1 MFALLRTRRWIGF
14 TALVIVLIAA
24 FGFLSHWQWQ
34 RADEKRLQ
42 RLSVEHSP
50 VGSSRPV
57 PSSNIASLPEWES
70 VTVTGAFDPSRQV
83 LVRQR
88 PQAGANGYWVLT
100 ALSSGAGL
108 TVWVNRGWMAATGPA
123 MTTPESPQPPAGNVA
138 VTGWWRLPETVSESS
153 RTGLPVG
160 MVGAVDPSVL
170 PNTTTM
176 SGYVQLLTS
185 TPEMS
190 GLVPVP
196 RPTIDEGQNISYA
209 VQWLLF
215 AAVGIVGWFIFLR
228 REAIEDL
235 KQVARDLAIKGAST

>member
-1 MFALLRTRRWIGF
+1 MLALLRTRRWIGF
-14 TALVIVLIAA
+14 TTLVVVLIAA

-50 VGSSRPV
+50 DGSSRPLQM
-57 PSSNIASLPEWES
+57 NNMDTLPEWES
-70 VTVTGAFDPSRQV
+70 VSVMGSFDPLRQV

-100 ALSSGAGL
+100 PLSNDAGL

-123 MTTPESPQPPAGNVA
+123 MTTPASPQPPAGNVT
-138 VTGWWRLPETVSESS
+138 VRGWWRLPETVAEAS
-153 RTGLPVG
+153 RTGLPDG
-160 MVGAVDPSVL
+160 MVGAVDPAVL

-176 SGYVQLLTS
+176 TGYIQLLTS
-185 TPEMS
+185 TPEMT

-215 AAVGIVGWFIFLR
+215 AAVGIIGWIIFLR

-235 KQVARDLAIKGAST
+235 ARGQASMATPT